1 MKRILVIGCC
11 GAGKTMAAL
20 ELGRKFSL
28 PVYHLD
34 KLWWLSGWRE
44 NTPEKFDAEL
54 AEILRLDS
62 WIIDGNYARTL
73 PERLKYADTVIF
85 LKYSRILC
93 LWRVFKRFLQYRG
106 RSRADIADGCP
117 ERLNVE
123 FLRYVWTFN
132 RDMLPRI
139 QRALEQHPGV
149 RVLTFSSP
157 SKLRVFLAEA
167 KEAGETLSADR

>member
-11 GAGKTMAAL
+11 GAGKTTVAL
-20 ELGRKFSL
+20 ELGWKLHF

-34 KLWWLSGWRE
+34 RLWWLPGWRE
-44 NTPEKFDAEL
+44 NTPENFDAEL
-54 AEILRLDS
+54 AEILRSDS

-85 LKYSRILC
+85 LKYSRFRC
-93 LWRVFKRFLQYRG
+93 VWRVFKRFLQYRG

-117 ERLNVE
+117 ERLNGE

-132 RDMLPRI
+132 QDMLPRI
-139 QRALEQHPGV
+139 QSALDQHPGV
-149 RVLTFSSP
+149 RVLTFASP
-157 SKLRVFLAEA
+157 AELRVFLAEA
-167 KEAGETLSADR
+167 KEAGETRPADH